1 MTNNKLSPVTLYVPI
16 NVGDGL
22 PESKEC
28 SFIYWERDN
37 TGKPM
42 ILSAA
47 IFDFYNNGKFD
58 VSDDN
63 DEDQSNPRGAQPT
76 HWLKEQ
82 ERFIFTKEELENI
95 LGDAFDAGF
104 KRGFDQPNVLKPDGQ
119 IYPDS
124 VEHIQSLF

>member
-1 MTNNKLSPVTLYVPI
+1 MTNTKLSQVTVYVPV

-47 IFDFYNNGKFD
+47 IFDYYNNGKFD

-63 DEDQSNPRGAQPT
+63 DEDPSNPRGAQPT

-82 ERFIFTKEELENI
+82 ERYIFTKDELE
-95 LGDAFDAGF
+95 FF
-104 KRGFDQPNVLKPDGQ
+104 LKDFFRNAQ
-119 IYPDS
+119 QLKQYPDFANYKYRNP
-124 VEHIQSLF
+124 EDLIQSLF